1 MGALG
6 CIGRAPTDS
15 TEVFSSNI
23 SNMSSTN
30 SINETVSCFT
40 CKQSSFAQ
48 QTCFGKPASV
58 KTLRLA

>member
-15 TEVFSSNI
+15 TEVFSSNV

-30 SINETVSCFT
+30 SINETIESEGNT
-40 CKQSSFAQ
+40 EEDRFA
-48 QTCFGKPASV
+48 
-58 KTLRLA
+58 